1 MTGTSLAALAV
12 VAKEASGDQTNQA
25 RPFSQ
30 GMIPSEYTGLHKNTS
45 GPASAA
51 DQFRELHGV
60 DHGREYSSAVVDDS
74 PLSSIMSSDKVAGN
88 KSRMRRASEGTRLTR
103 AERRR
108 STAGELRCDHC
119 GKSYK
124 HGSCLTKHLLVAS
137 LLATS
142 HSHLQL
148 LSLQTS
154 NVNPPFSWNTT
165 DTSQMGAST

>member
-12 VAKEASGDQTNQA
+12 VAKEASGDHRSQA

-30 GMIPSEYTGLHKNTS
+30 GMIPSEHSGLYKNHS
-45 GPASAA
+45 GPANAA
-51 DQFRELHGV
+51 DQFRELHGA
-60 DHGREYSSAVVDDS
+60 DHGRECSSAVVDDS
-74 PLSSIMSSDKVAGN
+74 PLSSIMGSDRGAGN

-137 LLATS
+137 LLAIP
-142 HSHLQL
+142 HSHPQPPPLPDPKHQNDRL
-148 LSLQTS
+148 LEY
-154 NVNPPFSWNTT
+154 
-165 DTSQMGAST
+165 D